1 MLGYSRVFKIIIGN
15 YVQMDLQCL
24 ECAGDLRDRILITRL
39 GDIDVWFCDSCEVY
53 YDKKEIKE
61 QIFCP

>member
-1 MLGYSRVFKIIIGN
+1 MIIGN

-24 ECAGDLRDRILITRL
+24 ECAGDLRDRILVTRL